1 MINLAGK
8 KGVIMGVANELS
20 IAWGIAKQLTD
31 SGAELC
37 FTYQGDA
44 LFKRVKPLAESIQ
57 NNFIIECNV
66 LNESSVKNT
75 FNQVRERWNKI
86 DFVLHSIAFSDK
98 NELKGKYLNTSR
110 ENFQNTMLISC
121 FSLTEVALSLIHI

>member
-20 IAWGIAKQLTD
+20 IAWGIAKQL
-31 SGAELC
+31 SENGAELC
-37 FTYQGDA
+37 CTYQGDA
-44 LFKRVKPLAESIQ
+44 LFQRVKPLAESIQ

-98 NELKGKYLNTSR
+98 NELKGKYLN
-110 ENFQNTMLISC
+110 
-121 FSLTEVALSLIHI
+121 LSLIHI

>member
-20 IAWGIAKQLTD
+20 IAWGIAKQLSD

-66 LNESSVKNT
+66 LNLIYFGSKLFALISATAPPVT
-75 FNQVRERWNKI
+75 TPG
-86 DFVLHSIAFSDK
+86 IAFDSIVIYV
-98 NELKGKYLNTSR
+98 N
-110 ENFQNTMLISC
+110 C
-121 FSLTEVALSLIHI
+121 FGLVTYTASNGSING

>member
-57 NNFIIECNV
+57 NNFTKVIFFLFHV
-66 LNESSVKNT
+66 VT
-75 FNQVRERWNKI
+75 KI
-86 DFVLHSIAFSDK
+86 
-98 NELKGKYLNTSR
+98 
-110 ENFQNTMLISC
+110 
-121 FSLTEVALSLIHI
+121 SLMRH

>member
-20 IAWGIAKQLTD
+20 IAWGIAKQLSD
-31 SGAELC
+31 NGAELC

-57 NNFIIECNV
+57 DNFFIECNV
-66 LNESSVKNT
+66 LNESSVKKY
-75 FNQVRERWNKI
+75 FNQVRERWKKMI
-86 DFVLHSIAFSDK
+86 LF
-98 NELKGKYLNTSR
+98 
-110 ENFQNTMLISC
+110 
-121 FSLTEVALSLIHI
+121 